1 MAKSKFKNPLVI
13 IFVLAIIAIAAWFF
27 LSNTVNK
34 KAEEQLQQY
43 LVDNNLEGK
52 LKWESLDAS
61 PTGTATLKNVSFLD
75 DQGDV
80 LMTAEEF
87 LLKRYKEDET
97 ILETE
102 VEIKRLVE
110 VKQLGLQEAL
120 NDLYE
125 LIDTPSPNYI
135 DLKWEVSLDN
145 NKQKSYMR
153 SVALLPELI
162 EIESEITGDS
172 PAKIRELSALTASSY
187 NPENANQQELMEL
200 YAALGEVQIKSLT
213 VGLQDKGAIEKL
225 RYEFFTVDGLADPET
240 QEAQLEEE
248 VANATARCINE
259 PDLDVLVKNTEAACN
274 KLMSFLEGSD
284 DDIKF
289 ILSIDKPQSINDIM
303 MMAFMG
309 LDAVSFAKE
318 YGLEVEVK

>member
-225 RYEFFTVDGLADPET
+225 RYEFFTVDGLADPKT

-289 ILSIDKPQSINDIM
+289 KLSIDKPQSINDIM

>member
-225 RYEFFTVDGLADPET
+225 RYEFFTVNGLADPET

>member
-289 ILSIDKPQSINDIM
+289 KLSIDKPQSINDIM